1 MVLPPKLRSDR
12 TRSTTFPASRL
23 ALFAHE
29 RIGSPGGLTPITM
42 AAKTQKPSV
51 KKSKPA
57 KAKST
62 TAKKANK
69 SGDSKLDAKSKKPN
83 SPSAPTS
90 ARPMATRPVP
100 GRTMFVPRA
109 IANLDD
115 DDVLMAQGGGGAGFG
130 RCGGRLLSSKLEQ
143 DLCNRLGMAG
153 VVHSH
158 SPRHYEIR
166 YEDGKVAAYAPMIVL
181 RGRGREGKGVVIEAI
196 EDPNAPILR
205 KIVSFR
211 AQYGQEFYVIL
222 VGTDEVL
229 DEAPL
234 AAHDE
239 SCSATNVNTLIA
251 RLAE

>member
-1 MVLPPKLRSDR
+1 
-12 TRSTTFPASRL
+12 
-23 ALFAHE
+23 
-29 RIGSPGGLTPITM
+29 M
-42 AAKTQKPSV
+42 AAKTQKPTV
-51 KKSKPA
+51 KKSKPT
-57 KAKST
+57 KAKPATAKPTTTKKSTKSSDGKADPKAKKPTSST
-62 TAKKANK
+62 T
-69 SGDSKLDAKSKKPN
+69 
-83 SPSAPTS
+83 PTV
-90 ARPMATRPVP
+90 ARPVGARPATGRP
-100 GRTMFVPRA
+100 TFVPRA
-109 IANLDD
+109 VANLDD

-166 YEDGKVAAYAPMIVL
+166 YEDNKVAAYAPMIVL

-196 EDPNAPILR
+196 EEPNAPILR

>member
-1 MVLPPKLRSDR
+1 MASK
-12 TRSTTFPASRL
+12 TTKA
-23 ALFAHE
+23 
-29 RIGSPGGLTPITM
+29 
-42 AAKTQKPSV
+42 SV
-51 KKSKPA
+51 KKPKTKPA
-57 KAKST
+57 TTKKTPKLAASKGAEPTKTKKST
-62 TAKKANK
+62 TQA
-69 SGDSKLDAKSKKPN
+69 STT
-83 SPSAPTS
+83 APRATS
-90 ARPMATRPVP
+90 ARHGAARSLARPAAN
-100 GRTMFVPRA
+100 RSTFVPRA
-109 IANLDD
+109 VANLDD

-166 YEDGKVAAYAPMIVL
+166 YEDNKVAAYAPMVVL

-196 EDPNAPILR
+196 EESNAPILR

-211 AQYGQEFYVIL
+211 AQYGQEFYIIV

-229 DEAPL
+229 DEAPI
-234 AAHDE
+234 AAYDE

>member
-1 MVLPPKLRSDR
+1 
-12 TRSTTFPASRL
+12 
-23 ALFAHE
+23 
-29 RIGSPGGLTPITM
+29 M
-42 AAKTQKPSV
+42 AAKTQKPSAKKPKIKPTTV
-51 KKSKPA
+51 KKVGKATDGKSEAKGKKPA
-57 KAKST
+57 PT
-62 TAKKANK
+62 TPVAAR
-69 SGDSKLDAKSKKPN
+69 
-83 SPSAPTS
+83 SAV
-90 ARPMATRPVP
+90 ARPAAN
-100 GRTMFVPRA
+100 RTTFVPRA
-109 IANLDD
+109 VANLDD

-166 YEDGKVAAYAPMIVL
+166 FDDGKVAAYAPMVVL

-196 EDPNAPILR
+196 EEPNAPILR

-222 VGTDEVL
+222 VGTDDVL

-234 AAHDE
+234 ASYDE